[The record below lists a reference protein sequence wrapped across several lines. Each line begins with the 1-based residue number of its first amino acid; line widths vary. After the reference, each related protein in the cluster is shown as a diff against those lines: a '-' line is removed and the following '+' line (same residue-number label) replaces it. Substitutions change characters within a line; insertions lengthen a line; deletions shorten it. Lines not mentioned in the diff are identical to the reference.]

1 VVGTRRQCSDVLSV
15 SSVGPGQAALQ
26 LARSV
31 RDAMTLWP
39 PTASAMRS
47 ILGSGGWGPLSVGQM
62 AFGPTGSCIFLANLF
77 YWTEASLRHYR
88 CGEEDASPE
97 ARRVE
102 DATLSR
108 ITVAAVIS
116 RWLMMV
122 SVAGRVGLSTHPSSL
137 I

>member
-1 VVGTRRQCSDVLSV
+1 MGGARCQLDRWLL
-15 SSVGPGQAALQ
+15 GQL
-26 LARSV
+26 
-31 RDAMTLWP
+31 DP
-39 PTASAMRS
+39 
-47 ILGSGGWGPLSVGQM
+47 
-62 AFGPTGSCIFLANLF
+62 AFFLRICFTGRKL
-77 YWTEASLRHYR
+77 SLRHYR